1 MIDGTYIASSCMEDR
16 LNSKS
21 LDGTSRGRAARHGDR
36 LGRLRVQSSGEAND
50 DREDDR
56 EVD

>member
-1 MIDGTYIASSCMEDR
+1 MEDR

-36 LGRLRVQSSGEAND
+36 LSRLLVQSSSEANGD
-50 DREDDR
+50 GED
-56 EVD
+56 ESELE